1 MQTVAM
7 CLLLGACSSGGGGT
21 DEILPPSEPE
31 PEKPLPIAL
40 DCSSTGYAV
49 ARATDD
55 GFEAGDAVG
64 VFVVNYDQG
73 QAGALQPSGNHV
85 HNMRFSYGGSWTP
98 DEPIYWSDNRTKAD
112 FYVYYPY
119 RQTVSVHDLTVDVP
133 ADQSTP
139 AGYKS
144 GYFLWGKAV
153 GVSPT
158 NRAVS
163 VTVNH
168 VLSQAHIL
176 VKPGNG
182 FTEESLAAADV
193 TVTLNGLQT
202 RASVDLATG
211 KVVAN
216 GKPQAL
222 RPLKEQAGYKAL
234 VVPQTVAVEGLVT
247 ITVDGKD
254 YNLTQGEQ
262 PSEITFRSGYRHTF
276 TITVN
281 KTSNGINVGIGSWE
295 DDGVDHG
302 GVAE

>member
-1 MQTVAM
+1 M
-7 CLLLGACSSGGGGT
+7 LKSL
-21 DEILPPSEPE
+21 
-31 PEKPLPIAL
+31 
-40 DCSSTGYAV
+40 
-49 ARATDD
+49 
-55 GFEAGDAVG
+55 
-64 VFVVNYDQG
+64 
-73 QAGALQPSGNHV
+73 H
-85 HNMRFSYGGSWTP
+85 
-98 DEPIYWSDNRTKAD
+98 
-112 FYVYYPY
+112 
-119 RQTVSVHDLTVDVP
+119 
-133 ADQSTP
+133 
-139 AGYKS
+139 KS

-211 KVVAN
+211 KVVAD

-281 KTSNGINVGIGSWE
+281 KTSNGINVGIGGWE